1 MDPSRVLSHADPSHV
16 VVHASG
22 GGISWFCLGGS
33 CVRFW
38 RGHVDLR
45 GMKQSDSHFNRKIL
59 AFGTFFWQ
67 FTTVYNSLLFISRL
81 LSDVKPKHLQSAGKK
96 RLEPDWCTRS
106 LAQHGGGSGQLTCH
120 KMNFTF
126 KNSKINIQT
135 YMFNQIH
142 TLFVRIVL
150 APKVSPTIE
159 MMNKWGSDDLKS
171 ADNSD

>member
-1 MDPSRVLSHADPSHV
+1 MR
-16 VVHASG
+16 
-22 GGISWFCLGGS
+22 
-33 CVRFW
+33 
-38 RGHVDLR
+38 
-45 GMKQSDSHFNRKIL
+45 
-59 AFGTFFWQ
+59 
-67 FTTVYNSLLFISRL
+67 
-81 LSDVKPKHLQSAGKK
+81 KHLQSAGKK

-106 LAQHGGGSGQLTCH
+106 LAQHGGGSGQLSWH

-135 YMFNQIH
+135 DIILVHIH